1 MDQPDLTEEQA
12 DRSADRPLRILIVVN
27 QAWDSRLGAVRVY
40 AELAERWRELG
51 HTVER
56 FTLSEAFP
64 PGRRGRAKFALR
76 QILFPREAAAYL
88 RQNAD
93 RFDVVD
99 ALIGSLPQA
108 KERLG
113 FTGLLVARSVGLYRL
128 YDQFEADVRTRWPQQ
143 PRGKFLGRIFYAFIK
158 RRLTRDSDSAV
169 GHADLINVPNEE
181 EADCLY
187 RELGSGHRI
196 VVQPYGVTQTQRT
209 ALAGAAASAS
219 DRLKHPKVSF
229 VGMWSP
235 RKGAKDWAD
244 ILRRV
249 WQVYPETRFSFL
261 GVMVRPEQVWSDL
274 GLRSSEKV
282 EIVPEYLHDD
292 LPKLLG
298 DSTVG
303 AFPSYV
309 EGFGLAVVEQLAALL
324 PTVAFDVAGPRDISG
339 AGLKDMLVPPGDAER
354 FAEAICRVLEMSPAA
369 YAELARRSAD
379 RAAAFDWS
387 QIARNTIEIYQKEL
401 AAGGRPILFIQ
412 PFSMGLTSGGG
423 GRILR
428 ALLEDAP
435 LPWKSVC
442 TAPQRPRS
450 WPKETHLA
458 TRPFWGRIERTRFAR
473 LPHKSGRFF
482 ERRFRRRLAEFCA
495 REKPLAIHAIPHFG
509 LDFAC
514 AQEVARDLGVPF
526 FISVHDDLAY
536 TGMHEAGN
544 PRFEAAMRSAWQEA
558 DARFVISDALGREYS
573 RRYGER
579 PFEIVTD
586 GLKQLHPLRAV
597 CPQNALRI
605 YFMGLFHLSYE
616 RNLRAFLEGVRQF
629 EAQHPQIK
637 VTMTCR
643 CGHIRP
649 HVWADLKP
657 VTVLPYAGE
666 RQVEQD
672 MEQSDLLYMP
682 MPFGVEHENFA
693 RYSVSTK
700 MVTYLGS
707 GLPILYHGPASSAAF
722 EILNRSKAAIFANT
736 LDPFEIAATLT
747 SVTSDSSQ
755 EVVTNARRLAQSEF
769 MLADQTQRFWGTMQR
784 RLADKAVRS

>member
-1 MDQPDLTEEQA
+1 MDQPDLTKETP
-12 DRSADRPLRILIVVN
+12 DRPLRILIVVN

-64 PGRRGRAKFALR
+64 RGQRGRIKFALR
-76 QILFPREAAAYL
+76 QILFPRKAGAYL

-108 KERLG
+108 KERLR
-113 FTGLLVARSVGLYRL
+113 FNGLLVARSVGLYRL
-128 YDQFEADVRTRWPQQ
+128 YDQFEVISRARWPQQ
-143 PRGKFLGRIFYAFIK
+143 PRGKFLGRIFYSLIK
-158 RRLTRDSDSAV
+158 RQLIRDSDSAV
-169 GHADLINVPNEE
+169 GHADLINVPNDS

-196 VVQPYGVTQTQRT
+196 VVQPYGLTQTQRT
-209 ALAGAAASAS
+209 ALARAAASAS
-219 DRLKHPKVSF
+219 DRLKRPKVSF

-235 RKGAKDWAD
+235 RKGAQDWAG
-244 ILRRV
+244 ILGRV
-249 WQVYPETRFSFL
+249 WRVHPETRFSFL
-261 GVMVRPEQVWSDL
+261 GVMVQPKQVWSDL
-274 GLRSSEKV
+274 GLQSSEKI
-282 EIVPEYLHDD
+282 EIVSEYVHDD

-298 DSTVG
+298 DCTVG

-309 EGFGLAVVEQLAALL
+309 EGFGLAVVEQLGALV
-324 PTVAFDVAGPRDISG
+324 PTVAFDVAGPRDIMGEHLSN
-339 AGLKDMLVPPGDAER
+339 MLVPAGDTEE
-354 FAEAICRVLEMSPAA
+354 FARAICRVLEMDPPA
-369 YAELARRSAD
+369 YADLVRRSAD
-379 RAAAFDWS
+379 RAAGFDWL
-387 QIARNTIEIYQKEL
+387 QVARDTIEIYRKEI
-401 AAGGRPILFIQ
+401 AGGGRPILFIQ
-412 PFSMGLTSGGG
+412 PFSIGLTSGGG

-428 ALLEDAP
+428 ALLENAP
-435 LPWKSVC
+435 FPWKSVC
-442 TAPQRPRS
+442 TAPQRPRP
-450 WPKETHLA
+450 WPKEVHLA
-458 TRPFWGRIERTRFAR
+458 ARPSWGRIERTRFAM

-482 ERRFRRRLAEFCA
+482 ERRFRRRLAQFCA
-495 REKPLAIHAIPHFG
+495 QEKPRAIHAIPHFG

-514 AQEVARDLGVPF
+514 AQAVARDLNVPF
-526 FISVHDDLAY
+526 LISVHDDLAY

-544 PRFEAAMRSAWQEA
+544 PRFDEAMRSAWQDA
-558 DARFVISDALGREYS
+558 DARFVISEALGREYS

-586 GLKQLHPLRAV
+586 GLKQLHPLRGTRR
-597 CPQNALRI
+597 PGALRI

-629 EAQHPQIK
+629 EAQHPEIE
-637 VTMTCR
+637 VSMTCR
-643 CGHIRP
+643 CAHIRP
-649 HVWADLKP
+649 HVWEDLKA

-672 MEQSDLLYMP
+672 MEEADLLYMP
-682 MPFGVEHENFA
+682 MPFGSEHENFA

-707 GLPILYHGPASSAAF
+707 SLPILYHGPATSAAF
-722 EILNRSKAAIFANT
+722 EILNRNKAAILVNT
-736 LDPFEIAATLT
+736 LEPAEIAAALTDLT
-747 SVTSDSSQ
+747 SRPRG
-755 EVVTNARRLAQSEF
+755 EVVENARGLAQREF
-769 MLADQTQRFWGTMQR
+769 MLADQTQRFWGTVQR
-784 RLADKAVRS
+784 RLESEAARS